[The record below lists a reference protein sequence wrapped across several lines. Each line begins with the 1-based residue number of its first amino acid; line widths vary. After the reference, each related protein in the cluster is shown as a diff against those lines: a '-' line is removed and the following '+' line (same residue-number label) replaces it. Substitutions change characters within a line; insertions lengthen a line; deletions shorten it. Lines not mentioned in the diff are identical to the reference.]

1 MPTSVCDVVKL
12 ARNTFQ
18 APSVHTALLA
28 VNNSRASGDMRTT
41 YRVGSSFHS
50 RLIGNRTLQQAW
62 QKAAKK
68 HSLKTKETIH
78 AS

>member
-12 ARNTFQ
+12 TRNMFQ
-18 APSVHTALLA
+18 APSVHTALPA

-50 RLIGNRTLQQAW
+50 RLIANRTLQQAW
-62 QKAAKK
+62 QKATEKK
-68 HSLKTKETIH
+68 SKNEETIH